1 MLTVLAWEMRE
12 QRKMGRKAKQIPGFT
27 WYQKSKSII
36 LSGQE
41 SQDPGSCLGGYSGHI
56 TDSSAATLS
65 FCPCESPSTRL
76 TQSKN
81 FGLCAEGLEPL
92 LIFFLVKFA
101 EMEKK
106 RHEDFKGRWF
116 LWGRQPKELRIT
128 AMMSRLP
135 RLGFEGWALNT
146 YSILYVFPAWSLCSY
161 FRTTEWLKR
170 IKIIPTALGNA
181 KHSQTS
187 YHRPSIQATWIRDFC
202 HWCQNIIPEFL
213 NHKRE

>member
-1 MLTVLAWEMRE
+1 M
-12 QRKMGRKAKQIPGFT
+12 I
-27 WYQKSKSII
+27 SKVKIHHPQWT
-36 LSGQE
+36 GK
-41 SQDPGSCLGGYSGHI
+41 PGSRILPWWLLWTHNRFICSNI
-56 TDSSAATLS
+56 IFLS
-65 FCPCESPSTRL
+65 L
-76 TQSKN
+76 WISKHT
-81 FGLCAEGLEPL
+81 FETIKKLWSVCWRPGAFAH
-92 LIFFLVKFA
+92 FFLVKFA

-170 IKIIPTALGNA
+170 IKIIPRALGNA